1 MGGGGGHRREQRE
14 ERDEERAACYG
25 RMGGLV
31 GTWGLGGSGGRA
43 YGRPLLSATRPFTQE
58 SEAEGRRTQSARR
71 GDEARA
77 AGALAALGPTR
88 QWHAALE
95 PWLPPASAAAPGAG
109 AVDPVALCALYSGT

>member
-1 MGGGGGHRREQRE
+1 MPRS
-14 ERDEERAACYG
+14 YG
-25 RMGGLV
+25 RVGGD
-31 GTWGLGGSGGRA
+31 LGARA

-88 QWHAALE
+88 PWHAALE
-95 PWLPPASAAAPGAG
+95 PWLPPRPGAAPGG
-109 AVDPVALCALYSGT
+109 AVDPVALVRCAVGS

>member
-1 MGGGGGHRREQRE
+1 MGGAEVTGESREKRGMRKGRRATVVWE
-14 ERDEERAACYG
+14 G
-25 RMGGLV
+25 W
-31 GTWGLGGSGGRA
+31 WGLGGSGGRA

-88 QWHAALE
+88 PWHAALE
-95 PWLPPASAAAPGAG
+95 PWLPPAPAAASGAG